1 MACIMLVEDDPSIVA
16 LLHSMFQKEGYEI
29 LEAKDGQAALEKLGL
44 GSAPAVSLMP
54 DVIILDIMMPV
65 MDGFTLNSRLQDFP
79 TAKDLPVIV
88 LTAKGQKM
96 RDLFQSSPNVA
107 AYVQKPFDP
116 KMLRD
121 LIAGILARTK

>member
-1 MACIMLVEDDPSIVA
+1 MLVEDDPSIVA

-65 MDGFTLNSRLQDFP
+65 MDGYTFATRLQGS
-79 TAKDLPVIV
+79 PVTNSIPLVV
-88 LTAKGQKM
+88 LTAKGPEV
-96 RDLFQSSPNVA
+96 RDLFAMLPTMSAFVD
-107 AYVQKPFDP
+107 KPFNP
-116 KMLRD
+116 KDLRT
-121 LIAGILARTK
+121 LVAGIISRKT

>member
-54 DVIILDIMMPV
+54 DVIILDYLDAVALHTGPF
-65 MDGFTLNSRLQDFP
+65 GTTLLLD
-79 TAKDLPVIV
+79 
-88 LTAKGQKM
+88 
-96 RDLFQSSPNVA
+96 
-107 AYVQKPFDP
+107 
-116 KMLRD
+116 
-121 LIAGILARTK
+121 RTTN